1 MWSVASALLHIFL
14 LRQLTIIQVNA
25 VSVGIIRNASLDI
38 PGATTTT
45 SHVSCDVCVCSLLAD
60 ASFFSLNCRSDTLTC
75 ELHSTLD
82 QNRSFSLLTKANT
95 SFYFLSLPAFDGACI
110 NDLTGAST
118 STLSS
123 MASSDEYFWTFD
135 STYQDRSSTFNGIP
149 INSPSYSTSTI
160 TGYGSSLSFSA
171 SMNQYLSID
180 QPFVPLFNQSWT
192 FEAWIY
198 IPNLQSGAEYPV
210 VGQCQSLN
218 TSKCLHLT
226 VRYARLHLGFY
237 NDGLDGVTN
246 LTASRWYHIA
256 FLFDCTT
263 RNQSVYLDGVLDAT
277 RQSNYTY
284 RATNGSLTIGM
295 STVRSPTSYFNG
307 LIDQFSY
314 TKRSKTPDEI
324 LRDATLTLY
333 VSFDSNSTNDQGP
346 FRINGSLVG
355 NTSFV
360 SGRQGQALQISD
372 VPDSFFATQ
381 GFVLLGTR
389 SQPYSFSI
397 WIKPTLLR
405 KSSILHMSRWDTGGG
420 WCLPMIG
427 LAEGGQLNTLSW
439 DASNIQVMGPVV
451 LINSWTH
458 VVATYSSAHGLQ
470 LYVNGSLYNASL
482 PFSFLVAGSPTYL
495 FVGSPRTGTSCG
507 GSLGTNGQ
515 YSGAVDELRVYSRE
529 LSPADVFSLAN
540 S

>member
-1 MWSVASALLHIFL
+1 MWSVASALLLIFL
-14 LRQLTIIQVNA
+14 LRQLTIIQANA

-38 PGATTTT
+38 FGATKTT
-45 SHVSCDVCVCSLLAD
+45 SNVTCDECVCSLLAEL
-60 ASFFSLNCRSDTLTC
+60 SFFSLNCRSDTLTC

-82 QNRSFSLLTKANT
+82 QNRPFNLLTAAST
-95 SFYFLSLPAFDGACI
+95 SFFFRSLPTFDDECI
-110 NDLTGAST
+110 NDITGLST

-123 MASSDEYFWTFD
+123 MASSGEYFWTFD
-135 STYQDRSSTFNGIP
+135 STYQDRSFTFNGTP
-149 INSPSYSTSTI
+149 INNLTFSSSTI
-160 TGYGSSLSFSA
+160 TGYGSSLSFNA
-171 SMNQYLSID
+171 SMNQSLSFD
-180 QPFVPLFNQSWT
+180 QPFLPLFKRSWT

-198 IPNLQSGAEYPV
+198 IPNLQSGVEYPV

-256 FLFDCTT
+256 FLFNCTT

-284 RATNGSLTIGM
+284 RATNGCLTIGM

-324 LRDATLTLY
+324 LRDATLTLC
-333 VSFDSNSTNDQGP
+333 VSFDDNSTDDQGP
-346 FRINGSLVG
+346 LRISGSLVG

-360 SGRQGQALQISD
+360 SGRQGQALQIYD
-372 VPDSFFATQ
+372 VPDSFFTMR
-381 GFVLLGTR
+381 GFVLLGTS

-405 KSSILHMSRWDTGGG
+405 KSSILHMSQSESGDG

-427 LAEGGQLNTLSW
+427 LTDIGQLSTLSCGT
-439 DASNIQVMGPVV
+439 SNIRVTGSLAP
-451 LINSWTH
+451 INSWTH